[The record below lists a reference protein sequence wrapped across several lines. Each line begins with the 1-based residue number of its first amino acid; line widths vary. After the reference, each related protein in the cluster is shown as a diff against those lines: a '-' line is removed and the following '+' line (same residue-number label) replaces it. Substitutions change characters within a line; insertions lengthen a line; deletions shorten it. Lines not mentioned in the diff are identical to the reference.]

1 MEMKVN
7 EVIIPEQITWN
18 YDEIKAELTQK
29 IQKYETLAYTEDQI
43 QEAKKD
49 RADLNRLKKALND
62 ERIRRKKEYL
72 KPFEV
77 FESQI
82 KEIVDIIDKPVQLI
96 DEQLEGYEEDRK
108 RKKREEIG
116 AYWAQENKH
125 PDWITLPLIFQDKW
139 LNASYSMTQIK
150 KDIDSKVGQINYD
163 METLEMLPEYSFEAV
178 EVYKTTLD
186 MNKAIAEGQRL
197 ADIQKRKEENERQ
210 KAEAE
215 RLKAEQEA
223 EIMKKVEEEEAEAI
237 MADMEAEAS
246 PAPEQKEEKKMMVR
260 FEVELTVDQAKELR
274 TFFQERGIRFWAMQ

>member
-29 IQKYETLAYTEDQI
+29 IQHYETLAYTEDQI

-49 RADLNRLKKALND
+49 RAALNKLKTALND
-62 ERIRRKKEYL
+62 ERLRREREYM
-72 KPFEV
+72 KPFQV
-77 FESQI
+77 FKDQVN
-82 KEIVDIIDKPVQLI
+82 EIREIIDKPIKII

-116 AYWAQENKH
+116 AYWAQETTH

-178 EVYKTTLD
+178 EIYKTTLD

-197 ADIQKRKEENERQ
+197 ADIQKRKEEAE
-210 KAEAE
+210 KAEKELMA
-215 RLKAEQEA
+215 
-223 EIMKKVEEEEAEAI
+223 KVEEEEAEAI
-237 MADMEAEAS
+237 MADMEAESS

>member
-1 MEMKVN
+1 MEMRVN
-7 EVIIPEQITWN
+7 ECIIPEQITWN
-18 YDEIKAELTQK
+18 YDELKAELTEK

-49 RADLNRLKKALND
+49 RAALNKLKAALND
-62 ERIRRKKEYL
+62 ERLRREREYM
-72 KPFEV
+72 KPFQV
-77 FESQI
+77 FKDQVN
-82 KEIVDIIDKPVQLI
+82 EIREIIDKPIKII

-116 AYWAQENKH
+116 AYWAQETTH

-197 ADIQKRKEENERQ
+197 ADIQKRKEEAE
-210 KAEAE
+210 KAEKELMA
-215 RLKAEQEA
+215 
-223 EIMKKVEEEEAEAI
+223 KVEEEEAEAI
-237 MADMEAEAS
+237 MADMEAESS

-274 TFFQERGIRFWAMQ
+274 AFFQERGIRFWAMQ

>member
-1 MEMKVN
+1 MEMRIN
-7 EVIIPEQITWN
+7 EIVTPEQITWN
-18 YDEIKAELTQK
+18 YEEIKTELAEK
-29 IQKYETLAYTEDQI
+29 IQKYETLVYDEDQI

-49 RADLNRLKKALND
+49 RANLKKLQTALND
-62 ERIRRKKEYL
+62 ERLRREKEYM
-72 KPFEV
+72 KPFQV
-77 FESQI
+77 FKDQVN
-82 KEIVDIIDKPVQLI
+82 EIREIIDKPIKII

-116 AYWAQENKH
+116 AYWTQENKH

-150 KDIDSKVGQINYD
+150 KDIDAKVGQINYD

-178 EVYKTTLD
+178 ETYKTTLD

-197 ADIQKRKEENERQ
+197 ADIQRRKEENERQ

-223 EIMKKVEEEEAEAI
+223 ELMKKVEEEEAEAI

-246 PAPEQKEEKKMMVR
+246 PAPEQTEEKKMMVR

-274 TFFQERGIRFWAMQ
+274 AFFQERGIRFSAIQ

>member
-18 YDEIKAELTQK
+18 YDEIKNELTEK

-49 RADLNRLKKALND
+49 RANLNKLKTALND
-62 ERIRRKKEYL
+62 ERLRREKEYM
-72 KPFEV
+72 KPFQV
-77 FESQI
+77 FKDQVN
-82 KEIVDIIDKPVQLI
+82 EIREIIDKPIKII

-116 AYWAQENKH
+116 AYWAQESTH

-163 METLEMLPEYSFEAV
+163 METLEMLPEYSFEAM
-178 EVYKTTLD
+178 EIYKTSLD

-197 ADIQKRKEENERQ
+197 ADIQKRKEE
-210 KAEAE
+210 AE
-215 RLKAEQEA
+215 KAEQEL
-223 EIMKKVEEEEAEAI
+223 MKKVEEEEAEAI

-274 TFFQERGIRFWAMQ
+274 AFFQERGIRFWAMQ

>member
-18 YDEIKAELTQK
+18 YDEIKAELTEK

-49 RADLNRLKKALND
+49 RAALNKLKAALND
-62 ERIRRKKEYL
+62 ERLRREREYM
-72 KPFEV
+72 KPFQV
-77 FESQI
+77 FKDQVN
-82 KEIVDIIDKPVQLI
+82 EIREIIDKPIKII

-116 AYWAQENKH
+116 AYWAQESKH

-197 ADIQKRKEENERQ
+197 ADIQKRKEEAE
-210 KAEAE
+210 KAEKELMA
-215 RLKAEQEA
+215 
-223 EIMKKVEEEEAEAI
+223 KVEEEEAEAI
-237 MADMEAEAS
+237 MADMEAESS

-274 TFFQERGIRFWAMQ
+274 AFFQERGIRFWAMQ

>member
-29 IQKYETLAYTEDQI
+29 IQHYETLAYTEDQI

-49 RADLNRLKKALND
+49 RAALNKLKTALND
-62 ERIRRKKEYL
+62 ERLRREREYM
-72 KPFEV
+72 KPFQV
-77 FESQI
+77 FKDQVN
-82 KEIVDIIDKPVQLI
+82 EIREIIDKPIKII

-116 AYWAQENKH
+116 AYWAQETTH

-178 EVYKTTLD
+178 EIYKTTLD

-197 ADIQKRKEENERQ
+197 ADIQKRKEEAE
-210 KAEAE
+210 KAEKELMA
-215 RLKAEQEA
+215 
-223 EIMKKVEEEEAEAI
+223 KVEEEEAEAI

-274 TFFQERGIRFWAMQ
+274 AFFQERGIRFWAMQ

>member
-18 YDEIKAELTQK
+18 YDEIKAELTEK

-49 RADLNRLKKALND
+49 RANLNKLKAALND
-62 ERIRRKKEYL
+62 ERLRREREYM
-72 KPFEV
+72 KPFQV
-77 FESQI
+77 FKDQVN
-82 KEIVDIIDKPVQLI
+82 EIREIIDKPIKII

-116 AYWAQENKH
+116 AYWAQESTH

-150 KDIDSKVGQINYD
+150 KDIDAKVGQINYD

-197 ADIQKRKEENERQ
+197 ADIQKRKEEAE
-210 KAEAE
+210 KAEKELMA
-215 RLKAEQEA
+215 
-223 EIMKKVEEEEAEAI
+223 KVEEEEAEAI

-260 FEVELTVDQAKELR
+260 FEAELTVDQAKELR
-274 TFFQERGIRFWAMQ
+274 AFFQERGIRFWAMQ

>member
-1 MEMKVN
+1 MEMKIN
-7 EVIIPEQITWN
+7 ECVIPEQITWN
-18 YDEIKAELTQK
+18 YDEIKAELTEK

-49 RADLNRLKKALND
+49 RANLNKLKAALND
-62 ERIRRKKEYL
+62 ERLRREREYM
-72 KPFEV
+72 KPFQV
-77 FESQI
+77 FKDQVN
-82 KEIVDIIDKPVQLI
+82 EIREIIDKPIKII

-116 AYWAQENKH
+116 AYWAQETNH

-178 EVYKTTLD
+178 EIYKTTLD

-197 ADIQKRKEENERQ
+197 ADIQKRKEEAE
-210 KAEAE
+210 KAEKELMA
-215 RLKAEQEA
+215 
-223 EIMKKVEEEEAEAI
+223 KVEEEEAEAI

-246 PAPEQKEEKKMMVR
+246 PAPEQKKEKKMMVR

-274 TFFQERGIRFWAMQ
+274 AFFQERGIRFWAMQ

>member
-18 YDEIKAELTQK
+18 YDEIKAELTEK

-49 RADLNRLKKALND
+49 RASLNKLKAALND
-62 ERIRRKKEYL
+62 ERLRREREYM
-72 KPFEV
+72 KPFQV
-77 FESQI
+77 FKDQVN
-82 KEIVDIIDKPVQLI
+82 EIREIIDKPIKII

-116 AYWAQENKH
+116 AYWAQENNH

-139 LNASYSMTQIK
+139 LNSSYSMTQIK

-197 ADIQKRKEENERQ
+197 ADIQKRKEEAE
-210 KAEAE
+210 KAEKELMA
-215 RLKAEQEA
+215 
-223 EIMKKVEEEEAEAI
+223 KVEEEEAEAI
-237 MADMEAEAS
+237 MADMEAESS

-274 TFFQERGIRFWAMQ
+274 AFFQERGIRFWAMQ

>member
-29 IQKYETLAYTEDQI
+29 IQHYETLVYDEDQI

-49 RADLNRLKKALND
+49 RAALNKLKTALND
-62 ERIRRKKEYL
+62 ERLRREREYM
-72 KPFEV
+72 KPFQV
-77 FESQI
+77 FKDQVN
-82 KEIVDIIDKPVQLI
+82 EIREIIDKPIKII

-116 AYWAQENKH
+116 AYWAQETTH

-178 EVYKTTLD
+178 EIYKTTLD

-197 ADIQKRKEENERQ
+197 ADIQKRKEEAE
-210 KAEAE
+210 KAEKELMA
-215 RLKAEQEA
+215 
-223 EIMKKVEEEEAEAI
+223 KVEEEEAEAI

-246 PAPEQKEEKKMMVR
+246 PVPEQKEEKKMMVK

-274 TFFQERGIRFWAMQ
+274 AFFQERGIRFWAMQ

>member
-1 MEMKVN
+1 MT
-7 EVIIPEQITWN
+7 PEQITWN
-18 YDEIKAELTQK
+18 YEEIKTELAEK
-29 IQKYETLAYTEDQI
+29 IQKYETLVYDEDQI

-49 RADLNRLKKALND
+49 RAALNKLKAALND
-62 ERIRRKKEYL
+62 ERLRREREYM
-72 KPFEV
+72 KPFQV
-77 FESQI
+77 FKDQVN
-82 KEIVDIIDKPVQLI
+82 EIREIIDKPIKII

-116 AYWAQENKH
+116 AYWTQENKH
-125 PDWITLPLIFQDKW
+125 PEWINLPLIFQDKW

-197 ADIQKRKEENERQ
+197 ADIQRRKEEAE
-210 KAEAE
+210 KAEKELMA
-215 RLKAEQEA
+215 
-223 EIMKKVEEEEAEAI
+223 KVEEEEAEAI

-274 TFFQERGIRFWAMQ
+274 AFFQERGIRFWAMQ

>member
-49 RADLNRLKKALND
+49 RAALNKLKTALND
-62 ERIRRKKEYL
+62 ERLRREREYM
-72 KPFEV
+72 KPFEEFKAQV
-77 FESQI
+77 N
-82 KEIVDIIDKPVQLI
+82 EIRGIIDKPIKII

-116 AYWAQENKH
+116 AYWAQESKH

-163 METLEMLPEYSFEAV
+163 MEILEMLPEYSFEAV

-223 EIMKKVEEEEAEAI
+223 ELMAKVEEEEAEAI
-237 MADMEAEAS
+237 MADMEAESS

-274 TFFQERGIRFWAMQ
+274 AFFQERGIRFWAMQ

>member
-18 YDEIKAELTQK
+18 YDEIKAELTEK

-49 RADLNRLKKALND
+49 RASLNKLKAALND
-62 ERIRRKKEYL
+62 ERLRREREYM
-72 KPFEV
+72 KPFQV
-77 FESQI
+77 FKDQVN
-82 KEIVDIIDKPVQLI
+82 EIREIIDKPIKII

-116 AYWAQENKH
+116 AYWAQDSKH

-197 ADIQKRKEENERQ
+197 ADIQKRKEEAE
-210 KAEAE
+210 KAEKELMA
-215 RLKAEQEA
+215 
-223 EIMKKVEEEEAEAI
+223 KVEEEEAEAI
-237 MADMEAEAS
+237 MADMEAESS

-274 TFFQERGIRFWAMQ
+274 AFFQERGIRFWAMQ

>member
-29 IQKYETLAYTEDQI
+29 IQHYETLAYTEDQI

-49 RADLNRLKKALND
+49 RANLNKLKAALND
-62 ERIRRKKEYL
+62 ERLRREREYM
-72 KPFEV
+72 KPFQV
-77 FESQI
+77 FKDQVN
-82 KEIVDIIDKPVQLI
+82 EIREIIDKPIKII

-116 AYWAQENKH
+116 AYWAQETTH

-178 EVYKTTLD
+178 EIYKTTLD

-197 ADIQKRKEENERQ
+197 ADIQKRKEEAE
-210 KAEAE
+210 KAEKELMA
-215 RLKAEQEA
+215 
-223 EIMKKVEEEEAEAI
+223 KVEEEEAEAI

>member
-18 YDEIKAELTQK
+18 YDEIKAELTEK

-49 RADLNRLKKALND
+49 RAALNKLKSALNE
-62 ERIRRKKEYL
+62 ERLRREREYM
-72 KPFEV
+72 KPFQV
-77 FESQI
+77 FKDQVN
-82 KEIVDIIDKPVQLI
+82 EIREIIDKPIKII

-116 AYWAQENKH
+116 AYWAQETTH

-178 EVYKTTLD
+178 EIYKTTLD

-197 ADIQKRKEENERQ
+197 SDIQKRKEEAE
-210 KAEAE
+210 KAEKELMA
-215 RLKAEQEA
+215 
-223 EIMKKVEEEEAEAI
+223 KVEEEEAEAI

-274 TFFQERGIRFWAMQ
+274 AFFQKRGIRFWAMQ

>member
-18 YDEIKAELTQK
+18 YDEIKAELTVK

-49 RADLNRLKKALND
+49 RANLNKLKAALND
-62 ERIRRKKEYL
+62 ERLRREREYM
-72 KPFEV
+72 KPFQV
-77 FESQI
+77 FKDQVN
-82 KEIVDIIDKPVQLI
+82 EIREIIDKPIKII

-116 AYWAQENKH
+116 AYWAQETTH

-178 EVYKTTLD
+178 EVYKTSLD

-197 ADIQKRKEENERQ
+197 ADIQKRKEEAE
-210 KAEAE
+210 KAEKELMA
-215 RLKAEQEA
+215 
-223 EIMKKVEEEEAEAI
+223 KVEEEEAEAI